1 MSRWSLN
8 ILKQYVADRVEQEDC
23 VTSIA
28 GNSTEI
34 HMAQTS
40 QVSTKSW
47 ACNEWGIDQEFPSLE
62 DMFSGNVIR
71 IALNNY

>member
-34 HMAQTS
+34 HMAQDA
-40 QVSTKSW
+40 QDSTESW
-47 ACNEWGIDQEFPSLE
+47 ACNEWGIDQEFSSLK
-62 DMFSGNVIR
+62 DMSSGNVI
-71 IALNNY
+71 